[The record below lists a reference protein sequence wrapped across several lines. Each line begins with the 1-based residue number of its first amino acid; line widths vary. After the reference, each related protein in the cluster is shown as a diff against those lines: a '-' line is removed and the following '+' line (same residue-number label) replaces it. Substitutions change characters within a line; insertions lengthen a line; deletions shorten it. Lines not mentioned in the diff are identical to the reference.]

1 MSRISVSDRT
11 QGAWE
16 MAQHQLAQTA
26 EMLGLDD
33 STHEVLRTPKRELTV
48 HFPVRMDDDSLRVFT
63 GHRVQHNVG
72 IGPTKGGI
80 RYHPDVTLDEV
91 RALAMWMTWKCALV
105 GLPYGGAKG
114 GVAVDPHSL
123 SLRENEG
130 LTRRFTTEIS
140 PIIGP

>member
-1 MSRISVSDRT
+1 MRCMVVSVPMR
-11 QGAWE
+11 
-16 MAQHQLAQTA
+16 
-26 EMLGLDD
+26 LDNGE
-33 STHEVLRTPKRELTV
+33 T
-48 HFPVRMDDDSLRVFT
+48 RVFA
-63 GHRVQHNVG
+63 GYRVHHNLVL
-72 IGPTKGGI
+72 GPGKGGL
-80 RYHPDVTLDEV
+80 RYHPTVTLGEV

-140 PIIGP
+140 PIIGPETDIPAPDMGTNAQTMAWMMDTYSMHR